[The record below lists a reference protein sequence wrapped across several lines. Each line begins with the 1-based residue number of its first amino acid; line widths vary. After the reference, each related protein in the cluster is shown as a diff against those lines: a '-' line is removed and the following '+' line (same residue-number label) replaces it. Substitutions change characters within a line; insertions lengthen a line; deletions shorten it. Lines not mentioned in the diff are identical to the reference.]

1 MGNTPIYGFGYIEP
15 NQDLS
20 ENIDLD
26 ELRFRSI
33 ENQMFNLYQIFKNGI
48 IEDDPLVPSWRIQTY
63 SNEFKLTKITIT
75 SGKGFVSY
83 KAGKTTASKDVTLPT
98 IPTTVGVSK
107 IYVYAYENANTGITG
122 DVDFV
127 ASLTQIND
135 TVNYIPL
142 GYLEIDVAGSL
153 INLFETNRQDITL
166 FSTLSYLIKNHKH
179 VGGTGNP
186 SPIDLA
192 SEVRNQLTSE
202 NISSIDAA
210 KISSGILDS
219 ARLPE
224 ISHNS
229 LENKG
234 NLTHDQLETALLAVV
249 NNDANDKMSDLSIA
263 NRLQMLIALKKS
275 GGVGFT
281 FIDST
286 QINTLT
292 YVPGIFPNTSS
303 NSSTGNSANF
313 AQTTSVPSQYTLAT
327 VYDSTPRTA
336 GSAISGSVTSS
347 NFVGDKA
354 FVVKNDFL
362 QAKTVA
368 SSLGSTINSYFSN
381 INIVGSATT
390 GSFTID
396 TPLNYST
403 LSQPVSSVFDTSGNW
418 DTGLVFTTT
427 YASNKVKVD
436 TSLYAYT
443 LFNNPVSLDFDS
455 KVGLGFSAG
464 LGETGAA
471 LGKIYMFLVV
481 GSGNTDPGLVYDQKI
496 DFAPNTGT
504 GLSTIYI
511 SPVTNVKI
519 FDDTTYGYIGSSATY
534 SSINL
539 SDFGDSSLKSSV
551 LGFGFYFSTDQG
563 WNAEKQVKFELITP
577 TDSQINSSG
586 NYDNLVLAR
595 RNATDQT
602 SSVFT
607 WNDQYRYKNANFLLR
622 FDSGDSNT
630 QYNQIQYD
638 IDVPAGTK
646 YTIQSRSNVT
656 SDLFYN
662 FRTVSESDVII
673 ATPNTNSST
682 GRYLDVLFSLYS
694 NEYQSLAPIVNNL
707 KINYSAVGSAT
718 TRTYDRNLTDTTN
731 QKFGWI
737 SDVYYNKNAGY
748 GNTNPNDTNY
758 LKIYDTSK
766 VGNWI
771 YLRNNSLI
779 SAANNVSEST
789 IEDGIDAG
797 SLRNY
802 LTPNQIFMKSTN
814 YGLDTPTDYQ
824 SLSNGGNII
833 CDTKNDRIIIN
844 DINGNFTKVI
854 QGNIR
859 LRLTSRDFV
868 ALSASFNP
876 DTRKIYLAFSQ
887 NISFVDLTKIY
898 ITYGNISVRGDD
910 TRLSGDYLETI
921 FDTSATYV
929 FTIKDTVEG
938 LSLNTAIKNS
948 LVKKV
953 RLDKGCFVNAGTSIN
968 SNTALSATIPAS
980 TVSTTNRTQQFVAG
994 ISTSVTGTSS
1004 ITTGLPSTTTVV
1016 NSVTDY
1022 NGDGIISS
1030 TAMYGPNSQ
1039 TDDIILDLLQG
1050 PIYFTNI
1057 YNPVSV
1063 QYDET
1068 KTFIVIAQPHSK
1080 SVLCYKDD
1088 TDLTLQ
1094 WAISSDI
1101 VNYFDNKLGSAYLLA
1116 NGNVLLASPAI
1127 GSSDTGKLQIYNV
1140 TNGYIETKLTF
1151 NNDVIK
1157 ALPGPASDYSNFYV
1171 LTDDV
1176 INYGANSRL
1185 HLVNNSGTILST
1197 WGDNNELFHPKGMR
1211 IIANDNILVSE

>member
-1 MGNTPIYGFGYIEP
+1 MGNTPIYGFGYVEP

-26 ELRFRSI
+26 ELRFKAI
-33 ENQMFNLYQIFKNGI
+33 ENQMYNLYQIFKNGI
-48 IEDDPLVPSWRIQTY
+48 IEENPSVPSWRIQTY
-63 SNEFKLTKITIT
+63 SNEFKLTKITIS

-83 KAGKTTASKDVTLPT
+83 KAGNTIASKDVTLPT
-98 IPTTVGVSK
+98 IPATVGISK
-107 IYVYAYENANTGITG
+107 VYVYAYENANTAVTG

-135 TVNYIPL
+135 AVNYISL
-142 GYLEIDVAGSL
+142 GYLELDVASNL

-179 VGGTGNP
+179 IGGTGNP
-186 SPIDLA
+186 SPIDL
-192 SEVRNQLTSE
+192 SFEVKNQLTSE
-202 NISSIDAA
+202 NLSSVDAT
-210 KISSGILDS
+210 KITTGILDS
-219 ARLPE
+219 ARLPT
-224 ISHNS
+224 ISHMS
-229 LENKG
+229 LEDKG

-249 NNDANDKMSDLSIA
+249 NNDANDKMSHLSIA
-263 NRLQMLIALKKS
+263 NRLQMLVALKKS

-292 YVPGIFPNTSS
+292 YVPGIYPNTSS

-313 AQTTSVPSQYTLAT
+313 KQTTSVPSQYTLAT
-327 VYDSTPRTA
+327 IYDTA
-336 GSAISGSVTSS
+336 PNTSGSGISGSVTSS
-347 NFVGDKA
+347 NFVGDKS
-354 FVVKNDFL
+354 FVVQNDFL

-368 SSLGSTINSYFSN
+368 SSLGSTANTFFSN
-381 INIVGSATT
+381 ISISGSATT

-396 TPLNYST
+396 TPLNYLT
-403 LSQPVSSVFDTSGNW
+403 LSQPVSSIFDTTGSW

-443 LFNNPVSLDFDS
+443 LFNQPVSLDFNS
-455 KVGLGFSAG
+455 KVGFGFSSG

-481 GSGNTDPGLVYDQKI
+481 GNGSTDPGLQYDQKI

-504 GLSTIYI
+504 GASTIYI
-511 SPVTNVKI
+511 SPATSVKI
-519 FDDTTYGYIGSSATY
+519 FDDTTYGYIGSTATY

-539 SDFGDSSLKSSV
+539 SDFGNLSLKSSV
-551 LGFGFYFSTDQG
+551 MGFGFYFSTDQG
-563 WNAEKQVKFELITP
+563 WNAEKQIKFELLTP
-577 TDSQINSSG
+577 TDAQINASG
-586 NYDNLVLAR
+586 NNDSLVLAR

-602 SSVFT
+602 SSVYV
-607 WNDQYRYKNANFLLR
+607 WNDIYRYKNANFLMR

-638 IDVPAGTK
+638 IDVPSGTK
-646 YTIQSRSNVT
+646 YTIQSRSNVN

-662 FRTVSESDVII
+662 FKTVSETDVII
-673 ATPNTNSST
+673 ATPNTSSSV

-694 NEYQSLAPIVNNL
+694 NEYQSLAPTVNNL
-707 KINYSAVGSAT
+707 RINYSTVGSAT
-718 TRTYDRNLTDTTN
+718 SRTYNKNITDTAN
-731 QKFGWI
+731 QKFGWV

-748 GNTNPNDTNY
+748 GITNPDDTNY

-771 YLRNNSLI
+771 YLRNNNLI
-779 SAANNVSEST
+779 SAANNIIETTV
-789 IEDGIDAG
+789 EDGIDSG
-797 SLRNY
+797 TLRNY
-802 LTPNQIFMKSTN
+802 LTPNQIFLKSTN

-824 SLSNGGNII
+824 SLSTGGNII
-833 CDTKNDRIIIN
+833 CDSKNDRIIMT
-844 DINGNFTKVI
+844 DINGAFTKVI

-859 LRLTSRDFV
+859 LKLTSRDFV

-876 DTRKIYLAFSQ
+876 ETRKIYIAFSQ
-887 NISFVDLTKIY
+887 NVSFVDLTKIY
-898 ITYGNISVRGDD
+898 ITFNNISVRGDD
-910 TRLSGDYLETI
+910 TRLSGDYLEPI
-921 FDTSATYV
+921 FDSSATYV
-929 FTIKDTVEG
+929 FTINDTVEG
-938 LSLNTAIKNS
+938 IALNAAISNA
-948 LVKKV
+948 LTKKV
-953 RLDKGCFVNAGTSIN
+953 RLDKGCFTNSGFSIN
-968 SNTALSATIPAS
+968 TNSALSATIPTS
-980 TVSTTNRTQQFVAG
+980 TVSATNRTQQFVAG
-994 ISTSVTGTSS
+994 ISTSITGTSTV
-1004 ITTGLPSTTTVV
+1004 TTGLPTTTSVV

-1022 NGDGIISS
+1022 NGDGVVST

-1039 TDDIILDLLQG
+1039 TDNIILDLLQG
-1050 PIYFTNI
+1050 PIYFANI

-1068 KTFIVIAQPHSK
+1068 NSLIVIAQPHFN
-1080 SVLCYKDD
+1080 SVLCYSND
-1088 TDLTLQ
+1088 TDLTLK
-1094 WAISSDI
+1094 WAITSDI
-1101 VNYFDNKLGSAYLLA
+1101 VNYYDNKLGSAYLLP
-1116 NGNVLLASPAI
+1116 NGNVLLGSPALDAN
-1127 GSSDTGKLQIYNV
+1127 DTGKLQVYNV
-1140 TNGYIETKLTF
+1140 SNGYIETKLTF
-1151 NNDVIK
+1151 NNDVVK
-1157 ALPGPASDYSNFYV
+1157 ALPGPATDYSNFYV

-1176 INYGANSRL
+1176 INFGANSRL

-1211 IIANDNILVSE
+1211 IISNDNILISE

>member
-1 MGNTPIYGFGYIEP
+1 MGNTPIYGFGYVEP

-26 ELRFRSI
+26 ELRFKAI
-33 ENQMFNLYQIFKNGI
+33 ENQMYNLYQIFKNGI
-48 IEDDPLVPSWRIQTY
+48 IEEDPLVPSWRIQTY

-83 KAGKTTASKDVTLPT
+83 KAGNTIASKDVTLPT
-98 IPTTVGVSK
+98 IPTTVGISK
-107 IYVYAYENANTGITG
+107 VYVYAYENANTAVTG

-135 TVNYIPL
+135 AVNYISL
-142 GYLEIDVAGSL
+142 GYLELNVASNL

-179 VGGTGNP
+179 IGGTGNP
-186 SPIDLA
+186 SPIDL
-192 SEVRNQLTSE
+192 SYEVKNQLTSE
-202 NISSIDAA
+202 NISSVDAS
-210 KISSGILDS
+210 KITTGILDS
-219 ARLPE
+219 ARLPT
-224 ISHNS
+224 INHNS
-229 LENKG
+229 LEDKG

-263 NRLQMLIALKKS
+263 NRLQMLVALKKS

-292 YVPGIFPNTSS
+292 YVPGIYPNTSA

-313 AQTTSVPSQYTLAT
+313 KQTTSVPSQYTLAT
-327 VYDSTPRTA
+327 IYDAAPNTS
-336 GSAISGSVTSS
+336 GSGISGSVTSS
-347 NFVGDKA
+347 NFVGDKS
-354 FVVKNDFL
+354 FVVQNDFL

-368 SSLGSTINSYFSN
+368 SSLGSTANTFFSN
-381 INIVGSATT
+381 ISISGSATT

-396 TPLNYST
+396 TPLNYLT
-403 LSQPVSSVFDTSGNW
+403 LSQPVSSIFDTTGSW

-443 LFNNPVSLDFDS
+443 LFNQPVSLDFDS
-455 KVGLGFSAG
+455 KVGFGFSAG

-481 GSGNTDPGLVYDQKI
+481 GNGSTDPGLQYDQKV

-504 GLSTIYI
+504 GSSTIYI
-511 SPVTNVKI
+511 SPATSVKI
-519 FDDTTYGYIGSSATY
+519 FDDTTYGYIGSTATY

-539 SDFGDSSLKSSV
+539 SDFGNISLKSSV
-551 LGFGFYFSTDQG
+551 RGFGFYFSTDQG
-563 WNAEKQVKFELITP
+563 WNAEKQIKFELLTP
-577 TDSQINSSG
+577 TDAQINASG
-586 NYDNLVLAR
+586 NNDSLVLAR

-602 SSVFT
+602 SSVYA
-607 WNDQYRYKNANFLLR
+607 WNEIYRYKNANFLMR

-638 IDVPAGTK
+638 IDVPSGTK
-646 YTIQSRSNVT
+646 YTIQSRSNVS

-662 FRTVSESDVII
+662 FKTVSETDVII
-673 ATPNTNSST
+673 ATPNTSSSV

-694 NEYQSLAPIVNNL
+694 NEYQSLAPTVNNL
-707 KINYSAVGSAT
+707 RINYSTVGSAT
-718 TRTYDRNLTDTTN
+718 SRTYNRNLTDTTN
-731 QKFGWI
+731 QKFGWV

-748 GNTNPNDTNY
+748 GITNPDDTNY

-771 YLRNNSLI
+771 YLRNNNLI
-779 SAANNVSEST
+779 SAANNIIETTV
-789 IEDGIDAG
+789 EDGIDSG
-797 SLRNY
+797 TLRNY
-802 LTPNQIFMKSTN
+802 LTPNQIFLKSTN
-814 YGLDTPTDYQ
+814 YGLDNPTDYQ
-824 SLSNGGNII
+824 SLSTGGNII
-833 CDTKNDRIIIN
+833 CDSKNDRIIMT
-844 DINGNFTKVI
+844 DINGAFTKVI

-859 LRLTSRDFV
+859 LKLTSRDFV

-876 DTRKIYLAFSQ
+876 ETRKIYIAFSQ
-887 NISFVDLTKIY
+887 NVSFVDLTKIY
-898 ITYGNISVRGDD
+898 ITFNNISVRGDD
-910 TRLSGDYLETI
+910 TRLSGDYLEPI
-921 FDTSATYV
+921 FDSSATYV
-929 FTIKDTVEG
+929 FTINDTVEG
-938 LSLNTAIKNS
+938 IALNAAISNA
-948 LVKKV
+948 LTKKV
-953 RLDKGCFVNAGTSIN
+953 RLDKGCFTNSGFSIN
-968 SNTALSATIPAS
+968 TNSALSATIPTS

-994 ISTSVTGTSS
+994 ISTSITGTSTV
-1004 ITTGLPSTTTVV
+1004 TTGLPTTTTVV

-1022 NGDGIISS
+1022 NGDGVIST

-1039 TDDIILDLLQG
+1039 IDSIILDLLQG
-1050 PIYFTNI
+1050 PIYFANI

-1068 KTFIVIAQPHSK
+1068 NSLIVIAQPHYN
-1080 SVLCYKDD
+1080 SVLCYLND
-1088 TDLTLQ
+1088 TDLTLKF
-1094 WAISSDI
+1094 AITSDI
-1101 VNYFDNKLGSAYLLA
+1101 VNYYDNKLGSAYLLA
-1116 NGNVLLASPAI
+1116 NGNVLLGSPALDI
-1127 GSSDTGKLQIYNV
+1127 NDTGKLQVYNV
-1140 TNGYIETKLTF
+1140 SNGYIETKLTF
-1151 NNDVIK
+1151 NNDVVK
-1157 ALPGPASDYSNFYV
+1157 ALPGPATDYSNFYV

-1176 INYGANSRL
+1176 INFGANSRL

-1211 IIANDNILVSE
+1211 IISNDNILISE

>member
-26 ELRFRSI
+26 ELRFKAI
-33 ENQMFNLYQIFKNGI
+33 ENQMYNLYQIFKNGI
-48 IEDDPLVPSWRIQTY
+48 IEEDPLVPSWRIQTY

-83 KAGKTTASKDVTLPT
+83 KSGNTTASKDVILPT
-98 IPTTVGVSK
+98 IPTTVGISK
-107 IYVYAYENANTGITG
+107 VYVYAYENANTAVTG

-135 TVNYIPL
+135 AVNYISL
-142 GYLEIDVAGSL
+142 GYLELNVASNI

-179 VGGTGNP
+179 IGGTGNP
-186 SPIDLA
+186 SPIDLS
-192 SEVRNQLTSE
+192 SEVKNQLTSE
-202 NISSIDAA
+202 NINSIDAA
-210 KISSGILDS
+210 KVTTGILDS
-219 ARLPE
+219 ARLPT
-224 ISHNS
+224 ISHNI
-229 LENKG
+229 LEDKG
-234 NLTHDQLETALLAVV
+234 NLSHDQLETALLAVV

-292 YVPGIFPNTSS
+292 YVPGIFPNTSA

-313 AQTTSVPSQYTLAT
+313 KQTTSVPSQYTLAT
-327 VYDSTPRTA
+327 IYDSAPNTS
-336 GSAISGSVTSS
+336 GSGISGSVTSS
-347 NFVGDKA
+347 SFVGDKS
-354 FVVKNDFL
+354 FVVQNDFL

-368 SSLGSTINSYFSN
+368 SSLGSTTNTFFSN
-381 INIVGSATT
+381 ISISGSATT

-396 TPLNYST
+396 TPLNYLT
-403 LSQPVSSVFDTSGNW
+403 LSQPVSSIFDTTGSW

-443 LFNNPVSLDFDS
+443 LFNQPISLDFDS
-455 KVGLGFSAG
+455 KVGFGFSVG

-481 GSGNTDPGLVYDQKI
+481 GNGSTDPGLQYDQKV

-504 GLSTIYI
+504 GSSTIYI
-511 SPVTNVKI
+511 SPATSVKI
-519 FDDTTYGYIGSSATY
+519 FDDTTYGVIGSTATY

-539 SDFGDSSLKSSV
+539 SDFGNSSLKSSV
-551 LGFGFYFSTDQG
+551 MGFGFYFSTDQG
-563 WNAEKQVKFELITP
+563 WNAEKQIKFELLTP
-577 TDSQINSSG
+577 TDAQINSSG
-586 NYDNLVLAR
+586 NNDNLVLAR
-595 RNATDQT
+595 RNSTDQT

-607 WNDQYRYKNANFLLR
+607 WNDTYRYKNANFLLR
-622 FDSGDSNT
+622 FDSGDTNT
-630 QYNQIQYD
+630 QYNQVQYD
-638 IDVPAGTK
+638 INVPSGTK
-646 YTIQSRSNVT
+646 YTIQSRSNVN

-662 FRTVSESDVII
+662 FKTVSETDVII
-673 ATPNTNSST
+673 ATPNTSSST

-694 NEYQSLAPIVNNL
+694 NEYQSLAPTLNNFR
-707 KINYSAVGSAT
+707 INYSTVGSAT
-718 TRTYDRNLTDTTN
+718 TRVYDRNFTDTTN
-731 QKFGWI
+731 QKFGWV

-748 GNTNPNDTNY
+748 GITNSDDTNY

-771 YLRNNSLI
+771 YLRNNNLI
-779 SAANNVSEST
+779 SAANNVLET
-789 IEDGIDAG
+789 TVEDGIDAG
-797 SLRNY
+797 TLRNY

-824 SLSNGGNII
+824 ALSTGGNII
-833 CDTKNDRIIIN
+833 CDSKNDRIIMT
-844 DINGNFTKVI
+844 DIDGVFTKVI

-859 LRLTSRDFV
+859 LKLSSRDFV

-876 DTRKIYLAFSQ
+876 NTRKIYIAFSQ
-887 NISFVDLTKIY
+887 NVSFVDLTKIY
-898 ITYGNISVRGDD
+898 ITYNNISVRGDD
-910 TRLSGDYLETI
+910 TRLSGDYLEPI
-921 FDTSATYV
+921 FDSSATYV

-938 LSLNTAIKNS
+938 IALNTAISNS
-948 LVKKV
+948 LNKKV
-953 RLDKGCFVNAGTSIN
+953 RLDKGCFTNSGSSIN
-968 SNTALSATIPAS
+968 TNTALSAIIPTS

-994 ISTSVTGTSS
+994 ISTSITGTSEV
-1004 ITTGLPSTTTVV
+1004 TTGLPITTTVV
-1016 NSVTDY
+1016 SSVTDY
-1022 NGDGIISS
+1022 NGDGVISS

-1039 TDDIILDLLQG
+1039 TDNIILDLWQG
-1050 PIYFTNI
+1050 PIYFANI

-1063 QYDET
+1063 QYDESNSL
-1068 KTFIVIAQPHSK
+1068 IVIAQPHYN
-1080 SVLCYKDD
+1080 SVLCYSND
-1088 TDLTLQ
+1088 TDLTLK
-1094 WAISSDI
+1094 WAITSDI
-1101 VNYFDNKLGSAYLLA
+1101 VNYYDNKLGSAYLLS
-1116 NGNVLLASPAI
+1116 NGNVLLGSPALDTN
-1127 GSSDTGKLQIYNV
+1127 DTGKLQVYNV
-1140 TNGYIETKLTF
+1140 SNGYIETKLTF
-1151 NNDVIK
+1151 NNDVVK
-1157 ALPGPASDYSNFYV
+1157 ALPGPATDFSNFYV

-1176 INYGANSRL
+1176 INFGANSRL

-1211 IIANDNILVSE
+1211 IISNDNILISE

>member
-26 ELRFRSI
+26 ELRFKAI
-33 ENQMFNLYQIFKNGI
+33 ENQMYNLYQIFKNGI
-48 IEDDPLVPSWRIQTY
+48 IEEDPSVPSWRIQTY

-83 KAGKTTASKDVTLPT
+83 KAGNTTSSKDVTLPT
-98 IPTTVGVSK
+98 IPTTVGISK
-107 IYVYAYENANTGITG
+107 VYVYAYENANTAITG

-127 ASLTQIND
+127 ASLTEIND
-135 TVNYIPL
+135 TVNYISL
-142 GYLEIDVAGSL
+142 GYLEVDVASNL
-153 INLFETNRQDITL
+153 VNLFETNRQDITL

-179 VGGTGNP
+179 IGGTGNP
-186 SPIDLA
+186 SPIDL
-192 SEVRNQLTSE
+192 SIEVKNQLTSE
-202 NISSIDAA
+202 NISSVDAA
-210 KISSGILDS
+210 KITTGTLDS
-219 ARLPE
+219 SRLPT

-229 LENKG
+229 LEDKG

-292 YVPGIFPNTSS
+292 YVPGIYPNTSS

-313 AQTTSVPSQYTLAT
+313 KQTTSVPSQYTLAT
-327 VYDSTPRTA
+327 IYDTA
-336 GSAISGSVTSS
+336 PNASGSGISGSVTSS
-347 NFVGDKA
+347 SFVGDKS
-354 FVVKNDFL
+354 FVVQNDFL

-368 SSLGSTINSYFSN
+368 ASLGSTTNSFFSN
-381 INIVGSATT
+381 IIISGSATT

-396 TPLNYST
+396 TPLNYLT
-403 LSQPVSSVFDTSGNW
+403 LSQPVSSVFDTTGSW

-427 YASNKVKVD
+427 YTSNKVKVD

-443 LFNNPVSLDFDS
+443 LFNQPVSLDFNS
-455 KVGLGFSAG
+455 KVGFGFSAG

-481 GSGNTDPGLVYDQKI
+481 GNGSTDPNLQYDQKI

-504 GLSTIYI
+504 GYSTIYI
-511 SPVTNVKI
+511 TPATSVKI
-519 FDDTTYGYIGSSATY
+519 FDDTTYGYIGSTATY

-563 WNAEKQVKFELITP
+563 WNAEKQTKFELLTP
-577 TDSQINSSG
+577 TDAQINASG
-586 NYDNLVLAR
+586 SNDSLVLAR
-595 RNATDQT
+595 RNTTDQT
-602 SSVFT
+602 SAVFV
-607 WNDQYRYKNANFLLR
+607 WNDTYRYKNANFLMR

-638 IDVPAGTK
+638 IDIPLGTK
-646 YTIQSRSNVT
+646 YTIQSRSNVS

-662 FRTVSESDVII
+662 FKTVSETDVII
-673 ATPNTNSST
+673 ATPNTSSST

-694 NEYQSLAPIVNNL
+694 NEFQSLAPIVNNL
-707 KINYSAVGSAT
+707 RINYSTVGSAT

-731 QKFGWI
+731 QKFGWV

-748 GNTNPNDTNY
+748 GITNPDNTNY
-758 LKIYDTSK
+758 LRIFDTSN

-771 YLRNNSLI
+771 YLRNNNLI
-779 SAANNVSEST
+779 SAASNVLET
-789 IEDGIDAG
+789 TVEDGIDAG
-797 SLRNY
+797 TLRNY
-802 LTPNQIFMKSTN
+802 LTPNQIFLKSTN

-824 SLSNGGNII
+824 SLPTGGNII
-833 CDTKNDRIIIN
+833 CDSKNDRIIMT
-844 DINGNFTKVI
+844 DINGVFTKLI

-859 LRLTSRDFV
+859 LKLTSRDFV

-876 DTRKIYLAFSQ
+876 ETRKIYIAFSQ

-898 ITYGNISVRGDD
+898 ITYNNISVRGDD
-910 TRLSGDYLETI
+910 TRLSGDYLEPI
-921 FDTSATYV
+921 FDSSATYV
-929 FTIKDTVEG
+929 FTINNTVEG
-938 LSLNTAIKNS
+938 IALNTAISNA
-948 LVKKV
+948 LTKKV
-953 RLDKGCFVNAGTSIN
+953 RLDKGCFTNSGSSIN
-968 SNTALSATIPAS
+968 TNTVLSATIPTS
-980 TVSTTNRTQQFVAG
+980 TVSTTNRTEQFVAG
-994 ISTSVTGTSS
+994 ISTSITGTST
-1004 ITTGLPSTTTVV
+1004 ITTGLPATTNVV

-1022 NGDGIISS
+1022 NGDGVVST

-1039 TDDIILDLLQG
+1039 TDNIILDLLQG
-1050 PIYFTNI
+1050 PIYFANI
-1057 YNPVSV
+1057 YNPLSV
-1063 QYDET
+1063 QYDEADSLV
-1068 KTFIVIAQPHSK
+1068 VIAQPHYN
-1080 SVLCYKDD
+1080 SVLCYVDD
-1088 TDLTLQ
+1088 TELTLK
-1094 WAISSDI
+1094 WAITSDI
-1101 VNYFDNKLGSAYLLA
+1101 VNYYDNKLGSAYLLA
-1116 NGNVLLASPAI
+1116 NGNVLLGSPASDI
-1127 GSSDTGKLQIYNV
+1127 NDTGKLQVYNV
-1140 TNGYIETKLTF
+1140 SNGYIETKLTF

-1157 ALPGPASDYSNFYV
+1157 ALPGPATDYSNFYV

-1176 INYGANSRL
+1176 INFGANSRL

-1211 IIANDNILVSE
+1211 IISNDNILISE